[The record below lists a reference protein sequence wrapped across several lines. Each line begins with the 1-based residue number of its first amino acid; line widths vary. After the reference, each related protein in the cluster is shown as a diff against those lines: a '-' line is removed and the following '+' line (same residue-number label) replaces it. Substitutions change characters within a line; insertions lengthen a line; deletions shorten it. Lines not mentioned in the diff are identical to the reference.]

1 MAEYFALTGPLADM
15 VGSTPPV
22 WAGTDPAP
30 GSQIVFDADSTTDGN
45 DYNILVGESVY
56 GGSDWWLTGGSS
68 GAAKAVCPETGGGFG
83 SACHGTLAQWA
94 DALPDAAVYAGGFS
108 LGSGVL
114 GDGVITSLTFG
125 ATEYRFAGLGSCDVD
140 VDHGTKTFTLLADC
154 ETSRTLY
161 VDDGWTVD
169 GAGHKITATETPTTT
184 FTGAVLQNAGTSM
197 NVKNL
202 TVTTSGWDDASK
214 SSDATLSGIR
224 LLAASGDL
232 TNVTVDGIS
241 HPNGSQGGR
250 AIYVDNR
257 LGSATETVNITDATV
272 TNYQKNGI
280 DVRGDVNVTVSDSV
294 VGAAGSPSGAP
305 QDSNLAANA
314 IVIGFGANGTVR
326 GSHITGNDWDGLSS
340 ENATGVLAYSAGD
353 VTIEHNVIDGAGTD
367 VGVYA
372 QDSDSVMVQCNL
384 ITRAADNTGGTEQSD
399 TGVYRESG
407 NASAVDNTITG
418 FGRPP
423 TA

>member
-1 MAEYFALTGPLADM
+1 
-15 VGSTPPV
+15 
-22 WAGTDPAP
+22 
-30 GSQIVFDADSTTDGN
+30 
-45 DYNILVGESVY
+45 
-56 GGSDWWLTGGSS
+56 
-68 GAAKAVCPETGGGFG
+68 
-83 SACHGTLAQWA
+83 
-94 DALPDAAVYAGGFS
+94 
-108 LGSGVL
+108 
-114 GDGVITSLTFG
+114 
-125 ATEYRFAGLGSCDVD
+125 
-140 VDHGTKTFTLLADC
+140 
-154 ETSRTLY
+154 
-161 VDDGWTVD
+161 
-169 GAGHKITATETPTTT
+169 
-184 FTGAVLQNAGTSM
+184 M

-214 SSDATLSGIR
+214 SSDANLSGIR

-257 LGSATETVNITDATV
+257 LGSETQTVNITDATV

-305 QDSNLAANA
+305 QDSKLAANA
-314 IVIGFGANGTVR
+314 IVIGFGASGTVR

-372 QDSDSVMVQCNL
+372 QDSDSVPGAVQPDHQGGGQHGRHGAVRHRCL
-384 ITRAADNTGGTEQSD
+384 PGERQRLSGGQHDHGIRDGHPRRDQRRQPGLVPAGHADRLDLGGHADQRERVVERSC
-399 TGVYRESG
+399 TGVRAGHRLGGRRTQGHRHPPRSDHDVRTDRP
-407 NASAVDNTITG
+407 A
-418 FGRPP
+418 GRPGLQRERP
-423 TA
+423 RHQRLRRRCCGIG